1 MYGLGTSGIE
11 LSGTNS
17 AIVDSEVSH
26 TGCSGLGAS
35 GGNPKTLQPGN
46 ITVRGNHIHHIALW
60 KRTYQPAISFSG
72 SGNIYSDNTV
82 GFAPHTCMTGGG
94 TNLSFYGNTLDT
106 CCFESSDVG
115 SFYVC
120 GQGGTAFWGGRG
132 GVVRN
137 NTFIHIRNLDGTG
150 VQGPSVQALVSCCS
164 RATPSTLPHT
174 VVSDSKLRS
183 GVI

>member
-1 MYGLGTSGIE
+1 
-11 LSGTNS
+11 
-17 AIVDSEVSH
+17 
-26 TGCSGLGAS
+26 
-35 GGNPKTLQPGN
+35 
-46 ITVRGNHIHHIALW
+46 
-60 KRTYQPAISFSG
+60 
-72 SGNIYSDNTV
+72 
-82 GFAPHTCMTGGG
+82 MTGGG

-150 VQGPSVQALVSCCS
+150 VQGPSVQALVSCYS
-164 RATPSTLPHT
+164 RATPSTPPRT
-174 VVSDSKLRS
+174 VSLSCSRP
-183 GVI
+183 